1 MLGSDED
8 RVAIVMW
15 HGLDDVARQAAHRR
29 DLSVPSSDFDA
40 SIDTLSRALAA
51 PLSRRRAIGA
61 VAGGLL
67 AAAALRPRL
76 ARAAGP
82 DCGLLTPQKCTATA
96 TGSNGNAAQVCV
108 GSDWHCCGNGRCA
121 IACKPWERCTNGGA
135 QLAGCSD
142 TSLLCLA
149 EQAPKFDARKS
160 LYCSVQ
166 MADQGWLCSDYAPRT
181 LEYGWCCLQSQK
193 CGKTLGQCD
202 CVGEVCGEGCCP
214 RDTYCVGGR
223 GCLRKCPGGGQR
235 CGNDCCTGKTHCAGD
250 HCACTP
256 PSVECGTG
264 CCNPKTTTADP
275 NVRSSPWN
283 FFGDLLGQSA
293 ARYGNGKQRVAGSAA
308 IAGAGGAAAVA
319 QIAAVNAQMGAA
331 LVAFS
336 DGHRDSAFRASVK
349 PATPKLPKLSAGDGL
364 DAGSAAALS
373 AMVSAQAR
381 AASLIAAAAS
391 CLARQRSASA
401 KHDRSH
407 ARRQLLASARF
418 SSEAAKVLKPIP
430 KLRQQAAA
438 ALEAGH
444 APEVYAT
451 ATSVTAFV
459 DQVRKTGLPSDL
471 RSQLALLGVHS
482 PADLARVRKAMGDP
496 LETVD
501 SIAGGVLVAP
511 ISDSTLSFTMQTV
524 ATNLKAYATAAR
536 SHPIARSHG

>member
-8 RVAIVMW
+8 RVGIVMW
-15 HGLDDVARQAAHRR
+15 GGLDDLARQTSRR
-29 DLSVPSSDFDA
+29 AELHAPVSDVEA
-40 SIDTLSRALAA
+40 SIDVFSRALAA

-61 VAGGLL
+61 VAGGLVAL
-67 AAAALRPRL
+67 GALRPRL
-76 ARAAGP
+76 ARAQAP
-82 DCGLLTPQKCTATA
+82 ECGSLTPQKCTATA

-108 GSDWHCCGNGRCA
+108 GSDWHCCGNSTCA
-121 IACKPWERCTNGGA
+121 IACKPWERCTNGGS
-135 QLAGCSD
+135 QVAGCSD
-142 TSLLCLA
+142 TSLLCLS
-149 EQAPKFDARKS
+149 EQQPKFDARKS

-181 LEYGWCCLQSQK
+181 LEYGWCCFSTQK
-193 CGKTLGQCD
+193 CGKTLGACE
-202 CVGEVCGEGCCP
+202 CAYEVCGEGCCP
-214 RDTYCVGGR
+214 RDYYCVGGR

-235 CGNDCCTGKTHCAGD
+235 CGNDCCSGQTHCAGD

-275 NVRSSPWN
+275 NVSSSPWN

-293 ARYGNGKQRVAGSAA
+293 ARYGKGRQRVAGSAA
-308 IAGAGGAAAVA
+308 STGASAAAAVA
-319 QIAAVNAQMGAA
+319 QMAAVNAQMGAA

-336 DGHRDSAFRASVK
+336 DGHRDGAFRATVK
-349 PATPKLPKLSAGDGL
+349 PATPKLPKLVAGDGL
-364 DAGSAAALS
+364 DAGSAAALT
-373 AMVSAQAR
+373 AMISAQAR
-381 AASLIAAAAS
+381 AAALIAAAAS

-418 SSEAAKVLKPIP
+418 SSEAAKALKPIL

-451 ATSVTAFV
+451 ADSVTAFV

-471 RSQLALLGVHS
+471 RAQLALVGVHS
-482 PADLARVRKAMGDP
+482 AADLARVRKAMGDP

-501 SIAGGVLVAP
+501 TIAGGALVAP
-511 ISDSTLSFTMQTV
+511 INDTTLSFTFQTV
-524 ATNLKAYATAAR
+524 ATNLKIYATAAR
-536 SHPIARSHG
+536 SHPIARGYG